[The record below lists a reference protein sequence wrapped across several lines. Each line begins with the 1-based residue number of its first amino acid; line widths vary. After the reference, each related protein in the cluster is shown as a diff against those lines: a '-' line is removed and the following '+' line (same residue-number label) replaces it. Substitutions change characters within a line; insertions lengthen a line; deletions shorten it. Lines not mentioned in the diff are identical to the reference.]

1 MVPAGGVHIPHPETS
16 RAARLLGVDYADAV
30 TGFAFKGRH
39 GTAIITGAV
48 VAESCRDAVEEV
60 IRALET
66 EKEEEEETRRVL
78 ESLRMWK
85 RFLAGLR
92 IRERIQGYEI
102 EGERN
107 IADETIRDD
116 ERGTHDENGGGF
128 FQNNPETSHSKRVS
142 DDDPGQPQASY
153 DEDRSGGFVLDNIGN
168 DENGG
173 GFVPNDAE
181 DDSYGGGFVPN
192 DAGDDSYGG
201 VFVPND
207 AEDDSYGGGFVLND
221 MEDDGDGATFG
232 KHETNDLIHQMPPR
246 LDDQDQESSLVH
258 DRRMPRVEEIKAKSN
273 KNRSLFQKVD
283 QINLSTDEDVQ
294 DTIQE
299 SHSVRSEI
307 DRLQAPFIH
316 SRRSYNNVES
326 TAMTSRADGN
336 PSHKENRSI
345 TSSDYLSQ
353 TQKLTDFNI
362 PLTPSKPYLS
372 DFEMAEALA
381 LQRIHDSGYSKIT
394 QSLSPID
401 QETNIQPSHISPS
414 TSACHGSAS
423 ISTLNKPVL
432 ASSAQI
438 HSLEIQTDPEVGIV
452 NMNSPPQERKNEVE
466 INRQVDDDESEDAGS
481 LLSRD
486 PSDEEADLGWM
497 D

>member
-48 VAESCRDAVEEV
+48 VAESCRDAVQEV
-60 IRALET
+60 IRAFET

-85 RFLAGLR
+85 RFLVGLR

-107 IADETIRDD
+107 VADEIIRDD
-116 ERGTHDENGGGF
+116 ERGTHDKDGGGF
-128 FQNNPETSHSKRVS
+128 FQNNPEIGYSKRVS
-142 DDDPGQPQASY
+142 DGESGQPQASY
-153 DEDRSGGFVLDNIGN
+153 DEDRSGGFVLDDKGD

-181 DDSYGGGFVPN
+181 DDSYGGGFV
-192 DAGDDSYGG
+192 
-201 VFVPND
+201 
-207 AEDDSYGGGFVLND
+207 LND
-221 MEDDGDGATFG
+221 VQDDGDGATFG

-258 DRRMPRVEEIKAKSN
+258 DRRMSRVEEIKAKTN
-273 KNRSLFQKVD
+273 KNRSRFQKVD
-283 QINLSTDEDVQ
+283 QINLSTNEDVQ
-294 DTIQE
+294 DTVQE

-307 DRLQAPFIH
+307 DSLQAPFIY
-316 SRRSYNNVES
+316 SRRPYNNVES
-326 TAMTSRADGN
+326 DAMTSRADGN

-362 PLTPSKPYLS
+362 PFTPSKPYLS

-381 LQRIHDSGYSKIT
+381 LQRIHDSGYSRIT
-394 QSLSPID
+394 QSLSPSD
-401 QETNIQPSHISPS
+401 QKTNIHPSHISPS
-414 TSACHGSAS
+414 TSPCRGSAS
-423 ISTLNKPVL
+423 ISTLNEPIP
-432 ASSAQI
+432 APSAQI
-438 HSLEIQTDPEVGIV
+438 HSPEIQTDPEVGIV
-452 NMNSPPQERKNEVE
+452 NMTSPPQEGKNEVE
-466 INRQVDDDESEDAGS
+466 INGPVDDDESEDAGS